1 MKIEMTKDL
10 KFAPDCRTTLTLEK
24 ADIFEVGENGLTKDN
39 LARLVELEVARE
51 VDVAEVAEVKE
62 PEAVVDFRDITDKKE
77 LEAFARKTYDV
88 ELDRRL
94 SLEKMIAILEDAIA
108 NKGE

>member
-1 MKIEMTKDL
+1 MKIEMTKAL
-10 KFAPDCRTTLTLEK
+10 KFAPNCRATLSLEK
-24 ADIFEVGENGLTKDN
+24 ADIFEVGESGLTKAN

-51 VDVAEVAEVKE
+51 IDVTEVAKVKE
-62 PEAVVDFRDITDKKE
+62 PEKVIDFRDITDKKE

-94 SLEKMIAILEDAIA
+94 SLEKMIVVLEDAIA